1 MAKAKNRDK
10 RKKAAIK
17 KANQSRQQKIDDGEF
32 TPVFSGYMQLNL
44 KHETDDETIRKNVIR
59 RRDWL
64 TNSYQIFKHERKYY
78 VEITMFK
85 RDSEYLPA
93 VMGVETT
100 HKIAKEDV
108 VTVAG
113 AIADELSAGHTDIDF
128 DRSYVRIYA

>member
-1 MAKAKNRDK
+1 MAKTKNRDK

-17 KANQSRQQKIDDGEF
+17 KANQTRQQKIDDGEF

-59 RRDWL
+59 CGDWL
-64 TNSYQIFKHERKYY
+64 KNSYQIFKHERKYY

>member
-1 MAKAKNRDK
+1 MAKVKNRDK
-10 RKKAAIK
+10 RKKQVQRQR
-17 KANQSRQQKIDDGEF
+17 NQRRQQYIDTGKF
-32 TPVFSGYMQLNL
+32 VPVFSGYMQLNL
-44 KHETDDETIRKNVIR
+44 KHETDDEAIR
-59 RRDWL
+59 RGVKRSGDWF
-64 TNSYQIFKHERKYY
+64 TKSYQIFKHERKYY

-128 DRSYVRIYA
+128 DKSFVRIYA